1 MFACSVKWLVLFVNS
16 VTQVV
21 ASIWPLDDQ
30 VINEW
35 KESTYSVNK
44 RVCVLFYVVIK
55 INAFEIMDNK
65 VLVSFFHQSP
75 KESI

>member
-1 MFACSVKWLVLFVNS
+1 MFTCSVKWLVLFVNS
-16 VTQVV
+16 VTQVI
-21 ASIWPLDDQ
+21 ASIWPLDEQ

-35 KESTYSVNK
+35 KESTCSVNK
-44 RVCVLFYVVIK
+44 RVCVLFYVVT
-55 INAFEIMDNK
+55 INAFEIMENK